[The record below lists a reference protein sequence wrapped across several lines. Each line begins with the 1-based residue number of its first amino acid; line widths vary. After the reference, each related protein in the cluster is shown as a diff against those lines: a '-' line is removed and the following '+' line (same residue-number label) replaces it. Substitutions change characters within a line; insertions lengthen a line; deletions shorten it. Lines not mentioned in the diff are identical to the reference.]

1 MPRGIQPCVF
11 GSWIDN
17 TRGYTTSDQTGGNLF
32 REESKVHFERVKFEA
47 FKNDMAMYRPIN
59 FMSGEVEKA
68 YDGIKIPVRKTKYS
82 AGYDIC
88 IPIDISI
95 PSGQRRVIPTGIKV
109 VFEEDEMSTW
119 HLQMY
124 VRSSVGI
131 KDGIVLT
138 NGTGVIDPDYF
149 RGKNDGDMM
158 LALLNTS
165 DKLVQYKAGDR
176 ICQAVFVI
184 HGLTSDDN
192 ASGDRIGGI
201 GSTK

>member
-1 MPRGIQPCVF
+1 M
-11 GSWIDN
+11 
-17 TRGYTTSDQTGGNLF
+17 
-32 REESKVHFERVKFEA
+32 HFERVKFDA

-109 VFEEDEMSTW
+109 VFEEDEMESW

-138 NGTGVIDPDYF
+138 NGTGVIDSDYQF
-149 RGKNDGDMM
+149 AQNDGDMM